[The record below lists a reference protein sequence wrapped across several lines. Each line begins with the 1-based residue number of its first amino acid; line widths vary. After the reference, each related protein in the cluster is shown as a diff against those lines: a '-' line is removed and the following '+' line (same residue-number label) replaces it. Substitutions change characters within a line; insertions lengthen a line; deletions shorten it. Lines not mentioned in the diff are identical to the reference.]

1 MKFLEKIKEE
11 MIQKYI
17 IFTFTIIT
25 LILLILN
32 HFNYN
37 DFELIEGEINTSGQ
51 FRETG
56 SENKEFSTVKIHQ
69 KLMQPINREE
79 WIRKIWGPNQN
90 VESHENLEKITILC
104 KYQL

>member
-1 MKFLEKIKEE
+1 
-11 MIQKYI
+11 MIQKYVFI
-17 IFTFTIIT
+17 IFTLITI
-25 LILLILN
+25 ILLILN

-37 DFELIEGEINTSGQ
+37 DFELIEGEIDTSGQ
-51 FRETG
+51 FPQAG
-56 SENKEFSTVKIHQ
+56 NENKEFSMVKIHQ

-104 KYQL
+104 K

>member
-1 MKFLEKIKEE
+1 

-25 LILLILN
+25 IILLILN

-37 DFELIEGEINTSGQ
+37 DFELIEGEINTSGEFPQ
-51 FRETG
+51 TG
-56 SENKEFSTVKIHQ
+56 SENKEFSMAEIHR
-69 KLMQPINREE
+69 KLIQPINREE

-104 KYQL
+104 KYQSSKILRY

>member
-1 MKFLEKIKEE
+1 

-25 LILLILN
+25 IILLILN
-32 HFNYN
+32 NFNYN
-37 DFELIEGEINTSGQ
+37 DFELIQGKIDTSGQ
-51 FRETG
+51 FLENG
-56 SENKEFSTVKIHQ
+56 SENKEFTMVEIHQ

-90 VESHENLEKITILC
+90 VESHENLEKVTILC
-104 KYQL
+104 K

>member
-1 MKFLEKIKEE
+1 

-17 IFTFTIIT
+17 IFTLTIIT

-37 DFELIEGEINTSGQ
+37 DFELIEGEINIFGEFPQ
-51 FRETG
+51 TG
-56 SENKEFSTVKIHQ
+56 SENKEFSMAEIHR

-104 KYQL
+104 R

>member
-1 MKFLEKIKEE
+1 
-11 MIQKYI
+11 MIQKYLLI
-17 IFTFTIIT
+17 IFTIIT
-25 LILLILN
+25 IILLILN

-37 DFELIEGEINTSGQ
+37 DFELIQGEIDTSGEFPQ
-51 FRETG
+51 TG
-56 SENKEFSTVKIHQ
+56 SENKEFSMAEIHQ

-104 KYQL
+104 KYQTS